1 MRKQSL
7 ANKGK
12 TSDMHTDV
20 LIITVTKV
28 ESRAVL
34 EVFREA
40 TGQAHKPTPIGDRV
54 YQDLGVVNGA
64 RVFMVQSEMG
74 AGGLGAAQQTVQKG
88 IAALSPSAV
97 IMVGIAFG
105 VNAEKQQ
112 IGDILISKQL
122 MLYESQR
129 VGTQDGKDRVIPR
142 GARADASTWLLDR
155 FRNADLTWEG
165 QTARFGLV
173 LSGEK
178 LVDNLELRQ
187 ELLDLESEAIGGEM
201 EGAGL
206 YVACQDSKV
215 DWILV
220 KAICDWADGK
230 KAQDKDERQ
239 RLAAHNAA
247 SFVLHALQQAPLKR
261 ESKNIEHINSTRD
274 LLPDSQPTS
283 SAEAPSR
290 SSLPHQTYF
299 FGREKELA
307 IIADA
312 LLPESRSWGVL
323 IDGPGGI
330 GKTSLAIHAGHLAP
344 AEDFSLKIF
353 LSAKVREL
361 TPSGEQ
367 PLQDFMLPN
376 FIALLNELAAELGQ
390 KDLSRMP
397 PNERAN
403 AVRRSLID
411 RQALIIIDNVET
423 FNEQERVRLYQFL
436 GRLPDGCKAIV
447 TSRRRTDIDAR
458 IVRLDRLELKDALNL
473 MAELAKTNRQL
484 ARSSDK
490 ERQDLYEITGGNP
503 LLIKW
508 VIGQLGREGGH
519 CRTIPAACEFLKS
532 APKENDPLEYI
543 FGDLIDTFTE
553 SETAVLA
560 ALTYFTQPAKV
571 EWIVDMADL
580 PLPVVQ
586 TALEDLA
593 DRALLVS
600 DEQAQL
606 FFLSTLA
613 GTLLRRKCPEI
624 VAQTGNRLADRVYA
638 LALENGYKNFERF
651 PKLEAEWLRIAA
663 ALPLFL
669 QSDNVRLHKLCE
681 ALDKFMDFSGR
692 WDVWL
697 SFCEQ
702 AEDKALAAGDF
713 YNAGNRA
720 YNAGWLYYLCR
731 RAADVLACAARCEA
745 HWQNALAGTQENA
758 RAISLRGLG
767 YELENNYPAAIATH
781 KESLSLF
788 RTLERESINVASAL
802 NDLAGVE
809 QDSGDYVPAEG
820 HYREALSIA
829 KRINHR
835 ESVATYTGN
844 LADLALDRQDWPVAE
859 ALAREALEL
868 SEAVGRVELIGED
881 CYRLVRS
888 LAQQGRS
895 QEALPYAHRAVEIYT
910 KLRMPD
916 ELKKA
921 QALLKECEAKI

>member
-1 MRKQSL
+1 
-7 ANKGK
+7 
-12 TSDMHTDV
+12 MHTDV

-40 TGQAHKPTPIGDRV
+40 TGQAPKSSPIGDRM

-88 IAALSPSAV
+88 IAALSPSAI

-105 VNAEKQQ
+105 VNDEKQQ

-129 VGTQDGKDRVIPR
+129 VGTQDGSHRISPR

-165 QTARFGLV
+165 QTVRFGLV

-187 ELLDLESEAIGGEM
+187 KLLDLESEAIGGEM

-247 SFVLHALQQAPLKR
+247 SFVLHALKQAPLKR
-261 ESKNIEHINSTRD
+261 ESKHVEQISLTRD
-274 LLPDSQPTS
+274 LLPVSQSTS
-283 SAEAPSR
+283 SAEAPRR

-307 IIADA
+307 TIADA

-330 GKTSLAIHAGHLAP
+330 GKTSLAIHAGHIAP
-344 AEDFSLKIF
+344 AEHFSLKIF

-390 KDLSRMP
+390 EDLSRMP

-403 AVRRSLID
+403 ALRRSLID

-423 FNEQERVRLYQFL
+423 FVEQERVRLYQFL
-436 GRLPDGCKAIV
+436 SRLPDGCKAIV

-458 IVRLDRLELKDALNL
+458 IVRLDRLEPKDALDL
-473 MAELAKTNRQL
+473 MTELAKTNRQL
-484 ARSSDK
+484 ARASDK

-508 VIGQLGREGGH
+508 VIGQLGREGSH

-532 APKENDPLEYI
+532 APKDNDPLEYI

-571 EWIVDMADL
+571 EWIAEMADL
-580 PLPVVQ
+580 ARPAAQ

-600 DEQAQL
+600 EEQAQL
-606 FFLSTLA
+606 FFLSMLA
-613 GTLLRRKCPEI
+613 GTFLRRKRPEI
-624 VAQTGNRLADRVYA
+624 VAQTGNRLADSVYA
-638 LALENGYKNFERF
+638 LALENGYNDFARF
-651 PKLEAEWLRIAA
+651 PELEAEWPRIVA

-669 QSDNVRLHKLCE
+669 QGDNTRLNKLCGV
-681 ALDKFMDFSGR
+681 LDDFMNFSGR
-692 WDVWL
+692 WDVWI

-702 AEDKALAAGDF
+702 AENKALAADDS
-713 YNAGNRA
+713 YNAGNHA
-720 YNAGWLYYLCR
+720 YNAGWIYSLR
-731 RAADVLACAARCEA
+731 GQAGDVLACAARCEA
-745 HWQNALAGTQENA
+745 HWQNAGAGAQANA
-758 RAISLRGLG
+758 RALSLRGIG
-767 YELENNYPAAIATH
+767 YELENNYPAAIAAH
-781 KESLSLF
+781 KDSLSLF
-788 RTLERESINVASAL
+788 LTLERESISVASAL

-809 QDSGDYVPAEG
+809 YASGDYVAAED
-820 HYREALSIA
+820 HYREALKIA

-835 ESVATYTGN
+835 EGVAGYTGN
-844 LADLALDRQDWPVAE
+844 LAELALARQEWLVAE

-868 SEAVGRVELIGED
+868 AEAVGRVEMIGAH
-881 CYRLVRS
+881 CYRLAS
-888 LAQQGRS
+888 SIAKQGRR
-895 QEALPYAHRAVEIYT
+895 QEALPYAHRAVEIYN
-910 KLRMPD
+910 KLRMP
-916 ELKKA
+916 EEFEAA
-921 QALLKECEAKI
+921 QAVLKECEAKI